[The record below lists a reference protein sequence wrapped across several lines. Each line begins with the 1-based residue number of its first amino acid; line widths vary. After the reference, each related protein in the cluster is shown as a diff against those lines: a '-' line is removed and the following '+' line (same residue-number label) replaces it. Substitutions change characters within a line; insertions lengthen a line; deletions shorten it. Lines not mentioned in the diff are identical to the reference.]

1 MVLKLCDWGQGAD
14 GLERESQEWAP
25 LSAWRGFP
33 AWETPPSLARVRT
46 RWRDTADLYWWSFHP
61 VWLGI
66 EPPNRVPHASGF
78 ASVISMH

>member
-33 AWETPPSLARVRT
+33 TWGTAPLVSCL
-46 RWRDTADLYWWSFHP
+46 DTMAGY
-61 VWLGI
+61 
-66 EPPNRVPHASGF
+66 R
-78 ASVISMH
+78 